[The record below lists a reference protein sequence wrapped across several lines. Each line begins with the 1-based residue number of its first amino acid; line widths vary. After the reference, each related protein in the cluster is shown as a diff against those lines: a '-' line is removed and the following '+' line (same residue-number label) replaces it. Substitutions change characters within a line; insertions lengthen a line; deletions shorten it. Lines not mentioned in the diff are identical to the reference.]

1 MKLLV
6 IFLSLALPGLAQAN
20 DFSCSVYASTT
31 SGSAPETLVLKVDGD
46 FVQFGSQDRGRGP
59 WSLALTRENV
69 DGHRVLELSLVTGR
83 QAAAVSSSRADID
96 APIIGLTLNTNLFAD
111 VICSRL

>member
-1 MKLLV
+1 MKLLM
-6 IFLSLALPGLAQAN
+6 ILLTMALSGLAQAD

-31 SGSAPETLVLKVDGD
+31 SSSAPETLVLKVDGHS
-46 FVQFGSQDRGRGP
+46 VEFGSEDRGRGT
-59 WSLALTRENV
+59 WSLALTRENM

-83 QAAAVSSSRADID
+83 QAAAVSSSRADIE
-96 APIIGLTLNTNLFAD
+96 AQKIGLTLNTNLFAD